1 MGLIGPR
8 TPGARPISRARRAA
22 LSEPGRRLD
31 LRLPG
36 ARSRNVLETLDKNFL
51 RKRLA
56 GGTIRRAVF
65 KISFPDDRRGKRV
78 ELSGTNKVKFKR
90 ATHAEEVFRYL
101 VNWGV
106 VLA

>member
-1 MGLIGPR
+1 MV
-8 TPGARPISRARRAA
+8 
-22 LSEPGRRLD
+22 
-31 LRLPG
+31 
-36 ARSRNVLETLDKNFL
+36 RSRNVLETLDKNYL

-65 KISFPDDRRGKRV
+65 KIGFPDDRRGKRV
-78 ELSGTNKVKFKR
+78 ELSGSNKVKFKR

-101 VNWGV
+101 NSWGV